1 MGRFKILIISIVL
14 AGLSAGLVA
23 KYINDREKEILES
36 AVKERVVVAT
46 EQIPE
51 MTQIDES
58 MITIKEIP
66 KKYLQPEHL
75 KSKSQAVR
83 AVTKATI
90 SKGEQ
95 VLATKLVIIGRET
108 GLAYKV
114 PKGKRAMAIAVNN
127 VTAVASLI
135 KPGNYVDVLGIF
147 DFEGK
152 GANRRGDSVAVTL
165 LQSVPV
171 LAVNQEIGEIR
182 EAAIRRK
189 KKGGMLG
196 VGRAR
201 EERIT
206 TVCLSLSPEEA
217 QGIALA
223 EKLGSIKLTLRS
235 NFDTEKTKIEEVTS
249 GSLLPV
255 LKREASKD
263 FYKVVKPARKWQDIR
278 PSKTE

>member
-1 MGRFKILIISIVL
+1 MGRFKILIISIL
-14 AGLSAGLVA
+14 LGALSAGFVV
-23 KYINDREKEILES
+23 KHIKDKEEEILQS
-36 AVKERVVVAT
+36 GVKERVVVAT

-58 MITIKEIP
+58 MLTIREIP
-66 KKYLQPEHL
+66 KKYLQPEYL
-75 KSKSQAVR
+75 KSISQAVR

-90 SKGEQ
+90 EKGEQ
-95 VLATKLVIIGRET
+95 VLGTKLVIVGRET

-135 KPGNYVDVLGIF
+135 KPGNYVDLLGIF
-147 DFEGK
+147 DLEGK
-152 GANRRGDSVAVTL
+152 GASRRGDTVAVTL

-171 LAVNQEIGEIR
+171 LAVNQETGEIR

-189 KKGGMLG
+189 KKGAMLG

-206 TVCLSLSPEEA
+206 TICLSLSPEEA

-249 GSLLPV
+249 ASLLPV
-255 LKREASKD
+255 LKREAKKD
-263 FYKVVKPARKWQDIR
+263 YYKVVKPPPEMAGY
-278 PSKTE
+278 KTLEI